1 MERVLMDA
9 DTLPSANTEEA
20 LAAAA
25 SGSAPKQ
32 FVTFA
37 AGGTA
42 YGIDIMQVREIRSR
56 TPTTPLPDGG
66 FGSCGVLDIRG
77 SVVEVFDLAS
87 LLGGMG
93 GDGGPGSVVLVVSL
107 NGTNYGLQVDSVSD
121 IIFAGQDDFRPSPR
135 GSGKVPNL
143 VKQGDK
149 LIGILDLD
157 VLLPKSDSGWMQ

>member
-1 MERVLMDA
+1 MSV
-9 DTLPSANTEEA
+9 DTIPAPTNDDA
-20 LAAAA
+20 LAVAAT
-25 SGSAPKQ
+25 GSAPRQ

-77 SVVEVFDLAS
+77 SVVEVFDLAA
-87 LLGGMG
+87 LLGGMS

-107 NGTNYGLQVDSVSD
+107 NGRNYGLQVDSVSD
-121 IIFAGQDDFRPSPR
+121 IIFASDDDFRPSPR
-135 GSGKVPNL
+135 SGGKVPNL
-143 VKQGDK
+143 VKQRDN

-157 VLLPKSDSGWMQ
+157 VLFPKGDGAWLQ

>member
-1 MERVLMDA
+1 MSL
-9 DTLPSANTEEA
+9 DTLPLAAADDA

-25 SGSAPKQ
+25 TGSAPRQ

-77 SVVEVFDLAS
+77 SVVEVFDLAA
-87 LLGGMG
+87 LLGGMS

-107 NGTNYGLQVDSVSD
+107 NGRNYGLQVDSVSD
-121 IIFAGQDDFRPSPR
+121 IIFASDDDYRPSPR
-135 GSGKVPNL
+135 GGGKVPSL
-143 VKQGDK
+143 VKQRDN

-157 VLLPKSDSGWMQ
+157 VLFPKGDGAWLQ